1 MMDRYLRE
9 EVLAKRKPFSKEYR
23 IVRKNDGKIR
33 WVNGRGELKI
43 DPTGNPLF
51 LIGTIQD
58 ITERKQVDAEKTKL
72 EGQLQQA
79 HKMESVGRLA
89 GGVAHDFNNMLG
101 VILGHLE
108 FALEQVPPTQP
119 LHADLKEVQKAARRS
134 ADLTRQLLAFAR
146 KQTIAP
152 KVLDL
157 NEMVDGMFKMLKRL
171 IGENVDLAW
180 TPGAELWPVKMD
192 PSQIDQILANLC
204 VNARDAVG
212 EAGGKVII
220 ATGNVVVDKDSCQE
234 HPELEPGKYV
244 RLVVTDNG
252 CGMNLDTQG
261 HLFEPFFT
269 TKGLGES
276 TGMGLST
283 VYGIVKQ
290 NHGFIY
296 VSSEPGKG
304 STFTIYLPRH
314 RDAAAQLTAD
324 APAARGHETVL
335 LVEDEATI
343 LNLTRKMLERQGY
356 TVLAAGSPG
365 EAIRLAREHAGEIH
379 LLLTDVV
386 MPEMNGRDLAKNL
399 LALYPRLR
407 QIFMSGYTADIIAH
421 HGVVEDGAFF
431 IQKPFSGQEL
441 AAKIRE
447 ALDSASE

>member
-1 MMDRYLRE
+1 M
-9 EVLAKRKPFSKEYR
+9 
-23 IVRKNDGKIR
+23 DGKQI
-33 WVNGRGELKI
+33 
-43 DPTGNPLF
+43 
-51 LIGTIQD
+51 
-58 ITERKQVDAEKTKL
+58 
-72 EGQLQQA
+72 
-79 HKMESVGRLA
+79 
-89 GGVAHDFNNMLG
+89 
-101 VILGHLE
+101 ILGICKSYSM
-108 FALEQVPPTQP
+108 P
-119 LHADLKEVQKAARRS
+119 
-134 ADLTRQLLAFAR
+134 
-146 KQTIAP
+146 
-152 KVLDL
+152 VLP
-157 NEMVDGMFKMLKRL
+157 F
-171 IGENVDLAW
+171 
-180 TPGAELWPVKMD
+180 
-192 PSQIDQILANLC
+192 
-204 VNARDAVG
+204 G

-269 TKGLGES
+269 TKGFGES

-386 MPEMNGRDLAKNL
+386 MPEMNGQTLAQKL
-399 LALYPRLR
+399 VALYPRLKR
-407 QIFMSGYTADIIAH
+407 IFMSGYTADILGP
-421 HGVVEDGAFF
+421 HGVMEEGVHF
-431 IQKPFSGQEL
+431 IQKPFSGKEL
-441 AAKIRE
+441 VAKFRE
-447 ALDSASE
+447 ALDSGSG

>member
-1 MMDRYLRE
+1 MGTCIKTP
-9 EVLAKRKPFSKEYR
+9 A
-23 IVRKNDGKIR
+23 
-33 WVNGRGELKI
+33 GETQGI
-43 DPTGNPLF
+43 INAR
-51 LIGTIQD
+51 D
-58 ITERKQVDAEKTKL
+58 ITDNLQL
-72 EGQLQQA
+72 EEQLRQA
-79 HKMESVGRLA
+79 QKMEAVGQLA

-269 TKGLGES
+269 TKGFGES

-407 QIFMSGYTADIIAH
+407 RIFMSGYTADIIAH
-421 HGVVEDGAFF
+421 HGVVENGVFF
-431 IQKPFSGQEL
+431 IPKPFSGQEL
-441 AAKIRE
+441 TAKIRE
-447 ALDSASE
+447 ALDSVSE